1 MIWQQRSG
9 SILKEGFELKINIE
23 PAKNLTFMF
32 DYLNLV
38 Q

>member
-23 PAKNLTFMF
+23 PAIKL
-32 DYLNLV
+32 DLYV
-38 Q
+38 